1 MLLKSSSWLGQY
13 AGKSMA
19 YHNGY
24 TPETHFFDN
33 WMSGDM
39 ICRADTEAF
48 AGNFGGLRMHLYD
61 LDLWYGEFLADD
73 PTMVKLTKPVAGGL
87 YKVMVDKNS
96 ALSVTIT

>member
-1 MLLKSSSWLGQY
+1 
-13 AGKSMA
+13 
-19 YHNGY
+19 
-24 TPETHFFDN
+24 
-33 WMSGDM
+33 
-39 ICRADTEAF
+39 
-48 AGNFGGLRMHLYD
+48 MHLYD